1 MQKCKIKSL
10 EEANYVAMR
19 DKTLKEI
26 KRDFKIQ
33 TILMIIL
40 VILSLYVCFRSMKLA
55 VDYEALEKEKQALE
69 DTVEMQSSMIADL
82 EENCKDLYVQLEN
95 EKFGGQAE

>member
-40 VILSLYVCFRSMKLA
+40 VILSLYVCFKAMSLA
-55 VDYEALEKEKQALE
+55 IDYEALEKEKQALE
-69 DTVEMQSSMIADL
+69 RLTETQSSMIVDL
-82 EENCKDLYVQLEN
+82 EENCKDLYIKLEN
-95 EKFGGQAE
+95 EKFGGNIE

>member
-69 DTVEMQSSMIADL
+69 DTVEMQSSMINDL
-82 EENCKDLYVQLEN
+82 EENCKDLYIEIERLRYE
-95 EKFGGQAE
+95 

>member
-69 DTVEMQSSMIADL
+69 RLTEMQSSMIADL
-82 EENCKDLYVQLEN
+82 EENCKDLYIEIERLRYE
-95 EKFGGQAE
+95 

>member
-1 MQKCKIKSL
+1 MQKYKIKSL
-10 EEANYVAMR
+10 EEVTRQRNR
-19 DKTLKEI
+19 LSDEI

-33 TILMIIL
+33 TAFMIIL
-40 VILSLYVCFRSMKLA
+40 VILSLYICFKAMILA
-55 VDYEALEKEKQALE
+55 RDYDILKQEKQALE

-95 EKFGGQAE
+95 ERYGGNVK